1 MSVEKTVGAVSLI
14 DVVIADDE
22 PLCRELLRTL
32 VPWESL
38 GFRIAGE
45 AKNGREALEQVGRLR
60 PRLVMADI
68 SMPFMDG
75 LAFGEQV
82 KGFGL
87 PVHIIYVTGH
97 GDFGFT
103 QRAIRLGADDYLL
116 KPFNADELL
125 EALARVRPRILQEM
139 QRETGHEGATPEAAD
154 GMVAGRAR
162 VPEREGGTTCPH
174 HSPPGTP
181 KTRAQLLVE
190 HARRYIEAHHR
201 EETLSVEGMAASLH
215 VNPGYLRAIFRK
227 ECDCTVVDQI
237 VDIRMQHA
245 ADLIRTGGIRFSDV
259 ALAVGMP
266 DPAYFSKAFKK
277 HFGMTPSE
285 FELSVS
291 HRGET
296 RT

>member
-1 MSVEKTVGAVSLI
+1 MSAEKGTDSNPCI
-14 DVVIADDE
+14 DVLIADEE
-22 PLCRELLRTL
+22 PLCRELLRSL
-32 VPWESL
+32 IAWESL

-75 LAFGEQV
+75 LDFGEQV
-82 KGFGL
+82 KGYDL

-125 EALARVRPRILQEM
+125 AALARVRPRILQEM
-139 QRETGHEGATPEAAD
+139 QREGGAAD
-154 GMVAGRAR
+154 GESDAGGGSETGRSHMQ
-162 VPEREGGTTCPH
+162 EQEGGMGGRPH
-174 HSPPGTP
+174 IPPGAP
-181 KTRAQLLVE
+181 KTRAQQLVE
-190 HARRYIEAHHR
+190 NARRYIEAHYR

-227 ECDCTVVDQI
+227 ECNCTVVDQI

-245 ADLIRTGGIRFSDV
+245 ADHIRTGGIRFSDV
-259 ALAVGMP
+259 ALQVGMP

-285 FELSVS
+285 FELTVS
-291 HRGET
+291 HRGDG
-296 RT
+296 RP